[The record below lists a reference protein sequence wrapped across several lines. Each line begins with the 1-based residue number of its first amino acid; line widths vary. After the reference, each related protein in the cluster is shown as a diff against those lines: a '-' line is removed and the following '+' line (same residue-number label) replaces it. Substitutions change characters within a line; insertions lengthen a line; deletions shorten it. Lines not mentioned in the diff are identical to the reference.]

1 MFSCEFYKT
10 SKNSFLQHTF
20 ERLTASFKLF
30 FLGFMSNGFREMK
43 SDSSGSDLELPEELL
58 ELLSVILKI
67 LYFTYDMI
75 IKLKR

>member
-1 MFSCEFYKT
+1 
-10 SKNSFLQHTF
+10 
-20 ERLTASFKLF
+20 
-30 FLGFMSNGFREMK
+30 MSNGFREMK
-43 SDSSGSDLELPEELL
+43 SDSSVSDLELPEELL